1 MVRLKWCVLT
11 VVLILTATV
20 AWGQTELTT
29 YNLEQMVVTAE
40 RYPVQEK
47 QSSRFITVATAEQLI
62 ETGGNNLVDALKRVG
77 SLSYKSLA
85 PLGVSRMGMKSEV
98 SIRGLEDGELVL
110 INGVPIQ
117 SASGGSYDLNAI
129 SIDQVER
136 VEVLSGA
143 ASTLYGADAMT
154 GVINIITKKTAG
166 NFSPY
171 ARVEF
176 GEEGYQNHQLG
187 FVSNQL
193 NMGLSYQRLDGIDT
207 IYRKLSSTKG
217 YTYDME
223 GTDHSSLS
231 LNYQP
236 SEHLFIN
243 YLYSRIETGFTR
255 RYDSPTKSSIIY
267 DQNQDKH
274 FTNIRYEADHFKI
287 KGFYSFDR
295 LVKEQTSP
303 EKPEEKRR
311 TYNYGLSTD
320 YRFDALSF
328 QHTVGGDVIRRVAD
342 YDYSY
347 GRHYRDDSALFWQV
361 KREFLECLVFNVG
374 AREQLVDAADGAR
387 DYSRFLPSA
396 GAICRVNPAL
406 NLFANAGKAFRAP
419 SFNDQYYKTDTRVG
433 NPDLNPEEGWTYEAG
448 IKYDHRFIR
457 LRVALFLMKFEE
469 KIISY
474 TRPDGMNSYYNS
486 VDYEN
491 KGVEWDA
498 TFFPF
503 DGQDNRLKNITLSAR
518 GFVANPIAD
527 DENGDENQVGPRV
540 QTAFGINYLGE
551 VVTVNCDAINQNDRE
566 DDLDSQLTVNLYT
579 KVKLPVGSATFTVDN
594 VFDEE
599 MITGGSTISR
609 YYGLRRVIKIGYEIQ
624 Y

>member
-1 MVRLKWCVLT
+1 MEKLKWVVLT
-11 VVLILTATV
+11 MVFMLITTV
-20 AWGQTELTT
+20 AWGQPEPAT
-29 YNLEQMVVTAE
+29 YDLAQMVVTAE

-47 QSSRFITVATAEQLI
+47 QSSRFVTVATAEQLI
-62 ETGGNNLVDALKRVG
+62 ETGGNNLIDALKRVG

-98 SIRGLEDGELVL
+98 SIRGMEDGELVL

-129 SIDQVER
+129 TVDQVER

-154 GVINIITKKTAG
+154 GVINIITKQTG
-166 NFSPY
+166 TEFSPY
-171 ARVEF
+171 GRVEF

-187 FVSNQL
+187 FTSDQL
-193 NMGLSYQRLDGIDT
+193 NLGVGYQRLDGIDT

-223 GTDHSSLS
+223 GTNQYSLS
-231 LNYQP
+231 LNYHP
-236 SEHLFIN
+236 TEHLYVD
-243 YLYSRIETGFTR
+243 YLYSRIETGFIR
-255 RYDSPTKSSIIY
+255 RYDSPTKSPLFY
-267 DQNQDKH
+267 DQEQDKH
-274 FTNIRYEADHFKI
+274 FTNLRYETEHFKL

-311 TYNYGLSTD
+311 TYNYGLSAD
-320 YRFDALSF
+320 YRFDAFSF
-328 QHTVGGDVIRRVAD
+328 EHTVGGDVIRRVAD

-374 AREQLVDAADGAR
+374 AREQLVDGADGAR

-396 GAICRVNPAL
+396 GVTYRVNSDL

-448 IKYDHRFIR
+448 IKYDHRFIS

-474 TRPDGMNSYYNS
+474 TRPDDMYSYYNA

-491 KGVEWDA
+491 KGVEWDV

-503 DGQDNRLKNITLSAR
+503 DGQDNQLKNITLSAR

-551 VVTVNCDAINQNDRE
+551 MVTVNCDAINQNDRE

-594 VFDEE
+594 IFDEE
-599 MITGGSTISR
+599 IITGGSTSSR
-609 YYGLRRVIKIGYEIQ
+609 YYGLGRMIKVGYEIQ